1 MSEYYDENGRL
12 LDAQRQHDAEMEVSA
27 PTPKQVR
34 LLKDYLAK
42 QDGVSSI
49 DPSSDAYDPIS
60 LAMARNPKL
69 TREAAED
76 FARAFGF

>member
-1 MSEYYDENGRL
+1 MYYDENGRL
-12 LDAQRQHDAEMEVSA
+12 MDAQRQHDASLKVSV
-27 PTPKQVR
+27 PTPQQVQM
-34 LLKDYLAK
+34 LKDYLAK
-42 QDGVSSI
+42 HDGISSL

-69 TREAAED
+69 TREKAEE

>member
-12 LDAQRQHDAEMEVSA
+12 LDAQRQHDANMKVSA
-27 PTPKQVR
+27 PTPAQVQM
-34 LLKDYLAK
+34 LKDYLAK
-42 QDGVSSI
+42 QDGIRSL

-69 TREAAED
+69 TREAAEE